1 MIRHRYL
8 ENVTTLAFDKSKC
21 AGCGKCAEVC
31 PHGVFEMD
39 GKKAAVVDKDL
50 CMECGACAMNC
61 PANAIEVGAGVG
73 CAAAI
78 IMSWFTGKEPVCGC
92 SGDDGGDSGGGNDR
106 ACCG

>member
-1 MIRHRYL
+1 MKHRYL
-8 ENVTTLAFDKSKC
+8 KNVTTLNFDTKRC
-21 AGCGKCAEVC
+21 VGCGRCCEVC

-39 GKKAAVVDKDL
+39 GKARIVDRDA

-61 PANAIEVGAGVG
+61 PVKAIKVKAGTG

-78 IMSWFTGKEPVCGC
+78 IMSWFTGKEPTCGC
-92 SGDDGGDSGGGNDR
+92 FDDDDG